1 LTAVRYYLT
10 TPIYY
15 VNSRPHIGH
24 AYTTIA
30 ADVLVRH
37 HRQRGDETFF
47 LTGSDENASRNVRAA
62 EEAGVDPKTFV
73 DRLVEDHWRLLP
85 GRVGAAVDFFI
96 RTTDEGH
103 HRFVQDF
110 VQRIYD
116 NGHIY
121 EDTYAGLYCVGCE
134 EFKIES
140 DLTPDGLCPDHGV
153 KPEWI
158 EERNWFFRLSA
169 FQDHL
174 LDLYDGRPDFVQPGF
189 RYNEARSFIEG
200 GLRDFSLSRAGQPW
214 GVPVPWDRDQVV
226 YVWVDALINYLSAL
240 TYARPGEDLVSKFWP
255 AAHHVIAKDIL
266 RFHCVFW
273 PALLLAAGYEPP
285 QQIFVH
291 GYLVIDDKKISK
303 SRGNVIEPLELVDV
317 YGVDALRFY
326 VARVARF
333 GHDGN
338 ASVDD
343 FHERYEREL
352 ANDLGNLLSRTT
364 AMLARYGDG
373 RIPDAAWGS
382 PFRTQLDALAR
393 EVPARLDE
401 WDLSG
406 ALEAIWDVVR
416 SLNRYVE
423 ERAPWQLAKDD
434 ERREELDR
442 TLYDLADGLRAVAVA
457 LSSFLPDTAGR
468 ILASL
473 RQPGDLGWEHVAYG
487 RTVAADGVEPAQP
500 LFPRVELETAVA

>member
-1 LTAVRYYLT
+1 MRYYLT

-15 VNSRPHIGH
+15 VNASPHIGH

-30 ADVLVRH
+30 ADTLVRH

-62 EEAGVDPKTFV
+62 EAAGVDPKTFV
-73 DRLVEDHWRLLP
+73 DRLVEDHWRPLSE
-85 GRVGAAVDFFI
+85 RVGASVDFFI

-103 HRFVQDF
+103 HRFVQEF

-121 EDTYAGLYCVGCE
+121 EDTYAGLYCIGCE
-134 EFKIES
+134 EFKSED
-140 DLTPDGLCPDHGV
+140 DLTADGLCPDHGI

-169 FQDHL
+169 FQDDL
-174 LDLYDGRPDFVQPGF
+174 LRLYDERPDFVLPAF

-240 TYARPGEDLVSKFWP
+240 TYARPGEDLRDAFWP
-255 AAHHVIAKDIL
+255 VAHHVIGKDIL

-273 PALLLAAGYEPP
+273 PALLLAAGYELP

-291 GYLVIDDKKISK
+291 GYLVIDEKKISK

-326 VARVARF
+326 VARVTRF
-333 GHDGN
+333 GQDGN

-343 FHERYEREL
+343 FHEHYEREL
-352 ANDLGNLLSRTT
+352 GNDLGNLVSRTT
-364 AMLARYGDG
+364 AMIARYRDG
-373 RIPDAAWGS
+373 RVAPGRPNEELGGLLEHVRAKLVERFDA
-382 PFRTQLDALAR
+382 
-393 EVPARLDE
+393 
-401 WDLSG
+401 WDLTG
-406 ALEAIWDVVR
+406 GLEDIWEIVR
-416 SLNRYVE
+416 WLNKHVE
-423 ERAPWQLAKDD
+423 STAPWQLAKDD
-434 ERREELDR
+434 AQAGELDAV
-442 TLYDLADGLRAVAVA
+442 LYDLADGLRAVTVA
-457 LSSFLPDTAGR
+457 LSPYLPDTAPQ
-468 ILASL
+468 ILAAL
-473 RQPGDLGWEHVAYG
+473 QQPVELGLDRIAYG
-487 RTVAADGVEPAQP
+487 LTPETAGITAAAP
-500 LFPRVELETAVA
+500 LFPRVDQPLAAA

>member
-1 LTAVRYYLT
+1 MRFYLT

-62 EEAGVDPKTFV
+62 EEARVDPKTFV
-73 DRLVEDHWRLLP
+73 DRLVEEHWKLLP
-85 GRVGAAVDFFI
+85 ERVGASVDFFI

-134 EFKIES
+134 EFKTES
-140 DLTPDGLCPDHGV
+140 ELTPDGLCPDHGV

-169 FQDHL
+169 FQEDL
-174 LDLYDGRPDFVQPGF
+174 LRLYDERPDFVQPGF

-214 GVPVPWDRDQVV
+214 GVPVPWDPEQVV

-240 TYARPGEDLVSKFWP
+240 TYARPGEDLRDKFWP
-255 AAHHVIAKDIL
+255 AAHHLIAKDIL

-343 FHERYEREL
+343 FHEHYEREL
-352 ANDLGNLLSRTT
+352 ANDLGNLVSRTT
-364 AMLARYGDG
+364 AMIARYRDG
-373 RIPDAAWGS
+373 QLADAAWDS
-382 PFRTQLDALAR
+382 PFRAQLDALAR
-393 EVPARLDE
+393 DVPARLDE

-406 ALEAIWDVVR
+406 ALEAIWQVIR

-434 ERREELDR
+434 SQREELDR

-457 LSSFLPDTAGR
+457 LGAFLPETAGR

-473 RQPGDLGWEHVAYG
+473 GQPADLGWERVAYG
-487 RTVAADGVEPAQP
+487 QAAAVEGIEAAKP

>member
-1 LTAVRYYLT
+1 MSRFYLT

-15 VNSRPHIGH
+15 VNSIPHIGH

-30 ADVLVRH
+30 GDVIVRH
-37 HRQRGDETFF
+37 RRQRGDETFF

-62 EEAGVDPKTFV
+62 EAAGVDPKTFV
-73 DRLVEDHWRLLP
+73 DRLVEDHWRPLP
-85 GRVGAAVDFFI
+85 ARVGASVDFFI

-121 EDTYAGLYCVGCE
+121 EDTYAGLYCIGCE
-134 EFKIES
+134 EFKAEA
-140 DLTPDGLCPDHGV
+140 DLTPDGLCPDHGT

-169 FQDHL
+169 FQDAL
-174 LDLYDGRPDFVQPGF
+174 LRLYDRRPQFVLPDY
-189 RYNEARSFIEG
+189 RYNEARSFIAG

-214 GVPVPWDRDQVV
+214 GVPVPWDPDQVV
-226 YVWVDALINYLSAL
+226 YVWVDALINYVSAL
-240 TYARPGEDLVSKFWP
+240 TYARPGLDLREAFWP
-255 AAHHVIAKDIL
+255 AAHHLIGKDIL

-273 PALLLAAGYEPP
+273 PALLLAAGYDPP

-291 GYLVIDDKKISK
+291 GFLVIDEKKISK

-326 VARVARF
+326 VARVTRF
-333 GHDGN
+333 GQDGN

-343 FHERYEREL
+343 FHEHYEREL
-352 ANDLGNLLSRTT
+352 GNDLGNLVSRTT
-364 AMLARYGDG
+364 AMIARYRDG
-373 RIPDAAWGS
+373 VLPDAAWES
-382 PFRTQLDALAR
+382 PFRRELEALATDVRAGLDA
-393 EVPARLDE
+393 

-406 ALEAIWDVVR
+406 ALEAIWNLIR

-423 ERAPWQLAKDD
+423 ERAPWQLAKDAAASSD
-434 ERREELDR
+434 LDR
-442 TLYDLADGLRAVAVA
+442 TLYDLGDGLRAVAVA
-457 LSSFLPDTAGR
+457 LSAFLPGTAER

-473 RQPGDLGWEHVAYG
+473 GQPQDLSWDGVAYG
-487 RTVAADGVEPAQP
+487 RSVAAAGIASAEP
-500 LFPRVELETAVA
+500 LFPRIELPAAAA

>member
-1 LTAVRYYLT
+1 MRFYLT

-73 DRLVEDHWRLLP
+73 DRLVEEHWKLLP
-85 GRVGAAVDFFI
+85 ERVGASVDFFI

-134 EFKIES
+134 EFKTENE
-140 DLTPDGLCPDHGV
+140 LTPDGLCPDHGV

-169 FQDHL
+169 FQDDL
-174 LDLYDGRPDFVQPGF
+174 LRLYDERPDFVQPGF

-214 GVPVPWDRDQVV
+214 GVPVPWDREQVV

-240 TYARPGEDLVSKFWP
+240 TYARPGEDLRDKFWP
-255 AAHHVIAKDIL
+255 AAHHLIAKDIL

-291 GYLVIDDKKISK
+291 GFLVIDDKKISK

-343 FHERYEREL
+343 FHEHYEREL
-352 ANDLGNLLSRTT
+352 ANDLGNLVSRTT
-364 AMLARYGDG
+364 AMIARYRDG
-373 RIPDAAWGS
+373 QLPDAAWDS
-382 PFRTQLDALAR
+382 PFRAQLDALAR
-393 EVPARLDE
+393 DVPARLDE

-406 ALEAIWDVVR
+406 ALEAIWQVIR

-434 ERREELDR
+434 SQREELDR
-442 TLYDLADGLRAVAVA
+442 TLYDLADGLRAVAIA
-457 LSSFLPDTAGR
+457 LGAFLPETAGR

-473 RQPGDLGWEHVAYG
+473 GQPADLGWERVAYG
-487 RTVAADGVEPAQP
+487 QAAAVDGIEAAKP

>member
-1 LTAVRYYLT
+1 MRFYLT

-73 DRLVEDHWRLLP
+73 DRLVEEHWKLLP
-85 GRVGAAVDFFI
+85 ERVGASVDFFI

-121 EDTYAGLYCVGCE
+121 EDTYSGLYCVGCE
-134 EFKIES
+134 EFKTENE
-140 DLTPDGLCPDHGV
+140 LTPDGLCPDHGV

-169 FQDHL
+169 FQDDL
-174 LDLYDGRPDFVQPGF
+174 LRLYDERPDFVQPGF

-214 GVPVPWDRDQVV
+214 GVPVPWDREQVV

-240 TYARPGEDLVSKFWP
+240 TYARPGENLRDKFWP
-255 AAHHVIAKDIL
+255 AAHHLIAKDIL

-291 GYLVIDDKKISK
+291 GFLVIDDKKISK

-343 FHERYEREL
+343 FHEHYEREL
-352 ANDLGNLLSRTT
+352 ANDLGNLVSRTT
-364 AMLARYGDG
+364 AMIARYRDG
-373 RIPDAAWGS
+373 QLPDAAWDS
-382 PFRTQLDALAR
+382 PFRAQLDALAR
-393 EVPARLDE
+393 DVPARLDE

-406 ALEAIWDVVR
+406 ALEAIWQVIR

-434 ERREELDR
+434 SQREELDR
-442 TLYDLADGLRAVAVA
+442 TLYDLADGLRAVAIA
-457 LSSFLPDTAGR
+457 LGAFLPETAGR

-473 RQPGDLGWEHVAYG
+473 GQPADLGWERVAYG
-487 RTVAADGVEPAQP
+487 QAAAVDGIEAAKP

>member
-1 LTAVRYYLT
+1 M
-10 TPIYY
+10 
-15 VNSRPHIGH
+15 
-24 AYTTIA
+24 
-30 ADVLVRH
+30 
-37 HRQRGDETFF
+37 
-47 LTGSDENASRNVRAA
+47 
-62 EEAGVDPKTFV
+62 
-73 DRLVEDHWRLLP
+73 
-85 GRVGAAVDFFI
+85 
-96 RTTDEGH
+96 
-103 HRFVQDF
+103 
-110 VQRIYD
+110 
-116 NGHIY
+116 
-121 EDTYAGLYCVGCE
+121 
-134 EFKIES
+134 
-140 DLTPDGLCPDHGV
+140 
-153 KPEWI
+153 
-158 EERNWFFRLSA
+158 
-169 FQDHL
+169 
-174 LDLYDGRPDFVQPGF
+174 
-189 RYNEARSFIEG
+189 
-200 GLRDFSLSRAGQPW
+200 
-214 GVPVPWDRDQVV
+214 
-226 YVWVDALINYLSAL
+226 
-240 TYARPGEDLVSKFWP
+240 
-255 AAHHVIAKDIL
+255 
-266 RFHCVFW
+266 
-273 PALLLAAGYEPP
+273 
-285 QQIFVH
+285 
-291 GYLVIDDKKISK
+291 IDDKKISK